1 MSGKKRI
8 INTNPSQLEPFDV
21 GKYFAIQQCT
31 DFPVLAT
38 SELSNYST
46 YIKYI
51 TNITGIRITID
62 ILAKNKE
69 NYMNLFKFLLQGFF
83 EELDHDAKRCYDA
96 KMHIE
101 YDSNKKYEN
110 KKYPYKLIVCPELE
124 IILASVMMFPNR
136 MQDFKNNLK
145 NYVEI
150 NTIIDQNILNIIKK
164 YRDHINI
171 NYVFGS
177 IDNNLLSIMLYHNA
191 IYSLEY
197 CLKNLDATPP
207 DEIFQKEL
215 LEKLNATSVNPDMF
229 NKAYIPILK
238 ELSEIYCKSKTL
250 TSSNIYEQHKL
261 FKETKFLSKELSY
274 LFKTC

>member
-21 GKYFAIQQCT
+21 GKYFEIPQCT

-38 SELSNYST
+38 SKLSNYST
-46 YIKYI
+46 YVKYI
-51 TNITGIRITID
+51 INITGIRAAID

-69 NYMNLFKFLLQGFF
+69 NYMDLFKFLLQGFF
-83 EELDHDAKRCYDA
+83 EELDHDAKRCYEA
-96 KMHIE
+96 KMHIK

-110 KKYPYKLIVCPELE
+110 EKYPYKLIVCPELE
-124 IILASVMMFPNR
+124 IILAAVMMFPNR
-136 MQDFKNNLK
+136 IQDLKNNLK

-177 IDNNLLSIMLYHNA
+177 IDNSLLSIMLYHNA

-215 LEKLNATSVNPDMF
+215 LEKLNATSVNPNMF

-250 TSSNIYEQHKL
+250 TSSNIYEQYKS
-261 FKETKFLSKELSY
+261 FEETKIVSKKLLD
-274 LFKTC
+274 LFETC